1 MAFCLRIQAE
11 LEEKLGPLVLERLFY
26 HVGNGGIK
34 KDTLKKMS
42 YSTNMDV
49 FPTYSECDQGKE
61 NLQQTLE
68 KMLEEWYDKTVCLLS
83 PSEAVEELLRIL
95 KVICPT
101 SVFVDIKTL
110 SERGSPQQDIETDVV
125 RQRYRYSHPG
135 HKASNVFL

>member
-42 YSTNMDV
+42 YNTNMDV

-68 KMLEEWYDKTVCLLS
+68 KMLEDWYDKTVCLLS

-95 KVICPT
+95 KTTCPN
-101 SVFVDIKTL
+101 SVFVDMKAL
-110 SERGSPQQDIETDVV
+110 SERGPPQQDMETDGV
-125 RQRYRYSHPG
+125 RPRLILS
-135 HKASNVFL
+135 FWT